1 VTGERI
7 LVKVDPDLEELIPGF
22 LENRG
27 KDLTKLHTA
36 MDRND
41 LPAIQSIGHSLKG
54 VGGGY
59 GFMRLSEIGAEME
72 VAAKAGNAAA
82 LPELINALADYLSRV
97 VVEYR

>member
-1 VTGERI
+1 MAGEKI
-7 LVKVDPDLEELIPGF
+7 VVKVDPDLEELIPGF
-22 LENRG
+22 LGNRG
-27 KDLTKLHTA
+27 KDLTKLRAA

-59 GFMRLSEIGAEME
+59 GFMRLSDIGAEME
-72 VAAKAGNAAA
+72 VAAKAGNAAP

-97 VVEYR
+97 MVEYG